1 MATIQTQK
9 DVDAL
14 YGSALQAGA
23 PSMQAMACGLLV
35 KQWRMASMGKVATL
49 PLPTAYA
56 KALGIPGTP
65 EDISTLRGWRALV
78 PLLCAL
84 KDAADTQVVA

>member
-23 PSMQAMACGLLV
+23 PSMQAMACGLLM
-35 KQWRMASMGKVATL
+35 KQWRMASMGKVPTL

-56 KALGIPGTP
+56 KALDLSGNP
-65 EDISTLRGWRALV
+65 EARSTLRGWRALV
-78 PLLCAL
+78 PLLAAI